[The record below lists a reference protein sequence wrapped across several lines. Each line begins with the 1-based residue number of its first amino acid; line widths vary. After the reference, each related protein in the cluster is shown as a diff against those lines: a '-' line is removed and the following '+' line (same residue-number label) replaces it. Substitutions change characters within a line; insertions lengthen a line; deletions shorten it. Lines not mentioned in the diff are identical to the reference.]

1 MKLKG
6 KVLEMW
12 RGPRRKRDKNA
23 HYILYYIL
31 YIYILYII
39 LYTLC
44 YIIYKREDVTMKT
57 FTLRNKYA
65 LIKLTL
71 N

>member
-12 RGPRRKRDKNA
+12 RGHRSKRDKSA
-23 HYILYYIL
+23 HYILY
-31 YIYILYII
+31 IYVLHII

-44 YIIYKREDVTMKT
+44 CIIYKREDVTMKT
-57 FTLRNKYA
+57 CTLHNKYT
-65 LIKLTL
+65 LIKLTI